1 VSADKEGILSGESS
15 TEKARLVEPT
25 RADDHFQGPADALV
39 TLVEYG
45 DYQCPHC
52 RLVYYNI
59 RELQARLGD
68 RLHYVYR
75 HLPVSSMHPDAQL
88 AAEAAEAAGAQ
99 GKFWEMHDKLYQNDQ
114 LDRPHL
120 LRYAAEIGLDL
131 DRFQG
136 DLDDHAFAERVQ
148 NDFAG
153 GIRSGVNGTPT
164 FFLNGE
170 RYDGSWDL
178 ESLVELV
185 QKPLGVRVR
194 LLTQEFASLAAS
206 GGIVLL
212 VCTLIALFWRNS
224 PWGETYVHFW
234 ETELSV
240 TLANWTL
247 SESLLHWIND
257 GLMVIFFFVVGL
269 EIKRELTAGELASPR
284 RAALPVA
291 GAIGGMLFPAAIYLL
306 FNAGSPAEQGW
317 GIPMATDIAF
327 SLGILTMLGSRVPLA
342 LKVFFTALAIA
353 DDLGAILVIA
363 LFYTSDVSLI
373 ALGIAGIFLVG
384 LIGLNRARV
393 YSPAP
398 YVIFGIGLW
407 LAFLQSGVH
416 PTVAGVL
423 LAITIPARSPAN
435 MRTLLAQVLTLLQSF
450 ELPVQWR
457 EQVDSRRQA
466 AVSTLEE
473 ITERMQSPAQR
484 LEDRLVPWTTYLILP
499 LFALANAGVV
509 IDPDSVST
517 LTTPLSLGI
526 ILGLVIG
533 KPLGITLLT
542 AGSVRLGLAS
552 LPGGVTWQQFFS
564 ASVLAGIGF
573 TMSLFISG
581 AAFRG
586 EPLLQETAKLAILV
600 ASVVAAAVG
609 SSLMYLTSPS
619 ARGATEMSVAA
630 ATD

>member
-1 VSADKEGILSGESS
+1 MSGEAA
-15 TEKARLVEPT
+15 TKKARLVLPVTEQ
-25 RADDHFQGPADALV
+25 DHSQGPIDALA

-59 RELQARLGD
+59 RELQARMGD
-68 RLHYVYR
+68 RIRYVYR
-75 HLPVSSMHPDAQL
+75 HLPITSTHPEAQL
-88 AAEAAEAAGAQ
+88 AAEAAEAAAAQ
-99 GKFWEMHDKLYQNDQ
+99 GKFWAMHDRLFQNNE
-114 LDRPHL
+114 LDRLHL
-120 LRYAAEIGLDL
+120 LRYASEIGLDME
-131 DRFQG
+131 RFRE
-136 DLDDHAFAERVQ
+136 DLDNRVYAERVQ
-148 NDFAG
+148 EDFKS

-170 RYDGSWDL
+170 RYDGAWDL
-178 ESLVELV
+178 ESLAELV

-212 VCTLIALFWRNS
+212 VCTLIALVWRNS
-224 PWGETYVHFW
+224 PLGDSYVQFW
-234 ETELSV
+234 ETELAI
-240 TLANWTL
+240 TLGAWTL

-257 GLMVIFFFVVGL
+257 GLMVVFFFVVGL
-269 EIKRELTAGELASPR
+269 EIKREVLTGELASPR

-291 GAIGGMLFPAAIYLL
+291 GAIGGMVFPAALYLL
-306 FNAGSPAEQGW
+306 FNAGSPAEPGW

-327 SLGILTMLGSRVPLA
+327 TLGILTMLGGRIPFA

-353 DDLGAILVIA
+353 DDLGAILIIA
-363 LFYTSDVSLI
+363 IFYTSEISVIS
-373 ALGIAGIFLVG
+373 LGIAAAFLIG
-384 LIGLNRARV
+384 LIVLNRARV
-393 YSPAP
+393 YSPLP
-398 YVIFGIGLW
+398 YALLGVGLW

-423 LAITIPARSPAN
+423 LAITIPTRSPAN
-435 MRTLLAQVLTLLQSF
+435 MRTMLAQVITLLQGF

-484 LEDRLVPWTTYLILP
+484 LEDTLTPWTTYLILP
-499 LFALANAGVV
+499 IFALANAGVV
-509 IDPDSVST
+509 IDPDSLST

-542 AGSVRLGLAS
+542 AGSVKLGLAS
-552 LPGGVTWQQFFS
+552 VPGGTNWRQFFS

-573 TMSLFISG
+573 TMSLFISS
-581 AAFRG
+581 AAFQS
-586 EPLLQETAKLAILV
+586 EPQLLETAKLAILV
-600 ASVVAAAVG
+600 ASIAAAALG
-609 SSLMYLTSPS
+609 SSMLYLTSPS
-619 ARGATEMSVAA
+619 TEATTSMSVAA